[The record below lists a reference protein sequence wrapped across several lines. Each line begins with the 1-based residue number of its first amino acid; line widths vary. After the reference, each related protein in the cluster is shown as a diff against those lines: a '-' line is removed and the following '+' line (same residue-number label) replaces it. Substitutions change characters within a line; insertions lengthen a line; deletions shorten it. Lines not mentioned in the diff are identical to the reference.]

1 VLKSNSP
8 SVVSI
13 ALDVAG
19 NRFAK
24 KLPSDMTLWQVL
36 RQFEE
41 AEKGLH
47 VTGRGVPQ
55 SKQGAGQ
62 LYYERPVVN
71 IMGRDYLELQDL
83 QRTLS
88 QCGINSGSMV
98 LRVSFRITEKP
109 LYQAMEE
116 IDRYFNDVEPTES
129 SDKGKKPEQP
139 AVKPTP
145 KEAPSKGTLAE
156 DTAGA
161 TALPTI
167 TGDDTGDAAPGVQQ
181 DSIIPADVIG
191 VEQQSILQTEAI
203 DAIQP
208 TGVFAAPL
216 SSTPVAA
223 HVREDDSVYEPTIA
237 HAQLRQQQLLARAQ
251 NKRLKSD
258 AELAADQAVEAA
270 KLAKIT
276 KSDIKIRFPDQ
287 TSAQWEV
294 NPEHTGT
301 FLYQAIRSVMAHP
314 DQHFK
319 LIEPGPHIVV
329 QDDNKRLIADYQ
341 LKGRVLLNL
350 VWDDA
355 ASLGARKSPFLK
367 SSVASKAQPVV
378 VPEVPQSGP
387 YDRNAASAGPS
398 TKWMPDKME
407 SAIDPEVIKKKLG
420 KFFKLPGK
428 K

>member
-1 VLKSNSP
+1 MIKSNSP

-19 NRFAK
+19 SRFVK

-41 AEKGLH
+41 TEKGLH
-47 VTGRGVPQ
+47 MTGRGVPQ

-116 IDRYFNDVEPTES
+116 IGQYMNDVEPADS
-129 SDKGKKPEQP
+129 KDKGKEPEQP
-139 AVKPTP
+139 AAKPAPNET
-145 KEAPSKGTLAE
+145 PSKQTSVENTAE
-156 DTAGA
+156 AV
-161 TALPTI
+161 ALPTSS
-167 TGDDTGDAAPGVQQ
+167 DDATPGVQEH
-181 DSIIPADVIG
+181 SGVSADVMD
-191 VEQQSILQTEAI
+191 VEQSSAPQTEAV
-203 DAIQP
+203 DALQP
-208 TGVFAAPL
+208 TGVFAAPS

-258 AELAADQAVEAA
+258 AELAADRAEEAA

-276 KSDIKIRFPDQ
+276 KSDIKVRFPDQ

-301 FLYQAIRSVMAHP
+301 FLFQAIRGVMAHP
-314 DQHFK
+314 DQPFK
-319 LIEPGPHIVV
+319 LIEPGSHSVV

-341 LKGRVLLNL
+341 LRGRVLLNL
-350 VWDDA
+350 VWDTA
-355 ASLGARKSPFLK
+355 ASVGARKSHFFK
-367 SSVASKAQPVV
+367 SSVASKAQAVV

-387 YDRNAASAGPS
+387 NDRNSASAGPS
-398 TKWMPDKME
+398 TKWMPEKME
-407 SAIDPEVIKKKLG
+407 SAIDPEAIKKKLG